1 MTCVSVSETEGLE
14 RMQKCM
20 QHWREKRPAVG
31 SRR

>member
-20 QHWREKRPAVG
+20 QQRGEKRSAVG